1 MTSADNSIA
10 LQALARRLRR
20 PVASLADFAELSP
33 EQLQQ
38 LKTCIETASQ
48 RETRML
54 RRDLRHS
61 LLSPLRWLL
70 QRRLERGA

>member
-1 MTSADNSIA
+1 MTSADNSMA

-38 LKTCIETASQ
+38 LQAYIDAASR
-48 RETRML
+48 REARML
-54 RRDLRHS
+54 QRDLRHS
-61 LLSPLRWLL
+61 LLSPLRWFL
-70 QRRLERGA
+70 QRRLGHGA

>member
-1 MTSADNSIA
+1 MCADNSIA

-38 LKTCIETASQ
+38 LKAYVEAASR
-48 RETRML
+48 REARML
-54 RRDLRHS
+54 QRDLRHS
-61 LLSPLRWLL
+61 LLSPLRWFL
-70 QRRLERGA
+70 QRRLGRGA

>member
-1 MTSADNSIA
+1 MTTADNSIA

>member
-1 MTSADNSIA
+1 MTPADNSIA

-20 PVASLADFAELSP
+20 PAASLADFAELSP

>member
-1 MTSADNSIA
+1 MTPADNSIA

-20 PVASLADFAELSP
+20 PAASLADFAELSP

-38 LKTCIETASQ
+38 LKAYVEIASR
-48 RETRML
+48 REARML

-70 QRRLERGA
+70 QRRLRRGV

>member
-1 MTSADNSIA
+1 MTPADNSIA

-20 PVASLADFAELSP
+20 PAASLADFAELSP

-38 LKTCIETASQ
+38 LKAYVEAASR
-48 RETRML
+48 REARML

-70 QRRLERGA
+70 QRRLRRGA

>member
-1 MTSADNSIA
+1 MTTADNSIA

-38 LKTCIETASQ
+38 LKICIETASQ
-48 RETRML
+48 REARML

>member
-1 MTSADNSIA
+1 MTPADNSIA

-20 PVASLADFAELSP
+20 PVASLVDFAELSP

-38 LKTCIETASQ
+38 LKTYIEVASQ
-48 RETRML
+48 REARML

-61 LLSPLRWLL
+61 LLSPLRWFL
-70 QRRLERGA
+70 QRRLERGT